1 MPYLVLTKPNICQ
14 QIVYAWDKV
23 SVSTI
28 VQTFMKAGIITEQ
41 LSNSNKI
48 DWDNDHERFGRA
60 FIETTQ
66 LLNSNTE
73 DEEFNGFLQD

>member
-1 MPYLVLTKPNICQ
+1 
-14 QIVYAWDKV
+14 
-23 SVSTI
+23 
-28 VQTFMKAGIITEQ
+28 MKAGIITEQ